1 MWPGCAKWFVRS
13 LGLSAK
19 EILAIRKSGQLLC
32 DELITRILTEATWDM
47 DLDVTHLTPM
57 IFGTF

>member
-19 EILAIRKSGQLLC
+19 EILAVRKSGQLLC
-32 DELITRILTEATWDM
+32 DELITRILTEATCHM
-47 DLDVTHLTPM
+47 DLDVTHLAPM
-57 IFGTF
+57 NFGTF

>member
-1 MWPGCAKWFVRS
+1 